1 MPEATSH
8 NIRDLRFLFDALRAA
23 AGDAVAAL
31 DEQPDGADS
40 ETFHE
45 ANQRA
50 LALARE
56 IAAIQDAEEK

>member
-8 NIRDLRFLFDALRAA
+8 SIRDLSFLFDALRTA
-23 AGDAVAAL
+23 AGDAVTAL
-31 DEQPDGADS
+31 DAQPGGAS
-40 ETFHE
+40 PETFHE

-56 IAAIQDAEEK
+56 IAAVQDADEK